1 MDSGSPISSEVSR
14 CKNEPSGAVW
24 EQEGAD
30 LLRTG
35 LWLGTEIILVYVS
48 IFSTFNIHCPRKPLV
63 KTVMSVLQSLRKSI
77 LDPWLFQYS
86 AKCIFVLHKSQTFS
100 FQAVLL
106 LRLLWLFHPSVGCQ
120 VQFTCCL
127 RRHSKRSQS
136 FGTCLVGRTKDYFF
150 LPLLIISSIS
160 SSSG

>member
-63 KTVMSVLQSLRKSI
+63 KTVMSALQSLRKSI

-86 AKCIFVLHKSQTFS
+86 VKCIFVLHKSQTFS
-100 FQAVLL
+100 FQAVQLL
-106 LRLLWLFHPSVGCQ
+106 CLLWLFHPPVGGQ

-127 RRHSKRSQS
+127 RRHSERSQS

-150 LPLLIISSIS
+150 SSHC
-160 SSSG
+160 